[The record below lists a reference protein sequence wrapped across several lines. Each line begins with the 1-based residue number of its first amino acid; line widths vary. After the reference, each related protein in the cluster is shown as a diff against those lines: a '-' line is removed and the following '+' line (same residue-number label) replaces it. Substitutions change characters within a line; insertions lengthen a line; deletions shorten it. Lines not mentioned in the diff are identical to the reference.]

1 MTIDKSIFG
10 LRFGSHEEISPSR
23 EELDSFL
30 GTSKKERGTERH
42 ADDLA
47 IYRDKLA
54 RIAAYEQHQL
64 HEMGRQDFREKVYY
78 GVLRHS
84 CFFNPALKLAIE
96 QYKYHA
102 HAFTA
107 LNLRKP
113 ASFIKSAE
121 EELASLN
128 LSGKDDSAR
137 RARLQGMIDERK
149 ELLDR
154 LTKSRKILSRELIA
168 IIQYISG
175 NLTKIEKLTEASLAA
190 LEESRISGAEKKRQ
204 IADVKKHFKEQL
216 KDALRQGPLTKEYVE
231 TVKQDVDQLAREIS
245 SIAHEDLNALTRMY
259 GAIHDHVAKYTG
271 ALNGFV
277 AQLERRQDR
286 TTVDEE
292 KEVFTRVEQLLV
304 GLVSDY
310 QFPVKTA
317 PLHSDTP
324 YEDLLREKRN
334 EMLVWTFE
342 LLRKDRRS
350 RHERRSGRERRVLDD
365 PELKFPDRRS
375 GKNRRSGKRRR

>member
-30 GTSKKERGTERH
+30 GSLKKKEGTERH

-54 RIAAYEQHQL
+54 RIAEYEQRQL
-64 HEMGRQDFREKVYY
+64 HEVGRQDFREKVYY

-102 HAFTA
+102 HAFAA
-107 LNLRKP
+107 LEFSKP
-113 ASFIKSAE
+113 AAFIKSAK
-121 EELASLN
+121 EELAN
-128 LSGKDDSAR
+128 LSPIGKDASAKR
-137 RARLQGMIDERK
+137 DRLQGMLDERK
-149 ELLDR
+149 DALDR
-154 LTKSRKILSRELIA
+154 LIKSRELLSRELIV
-168 IIQYISG
+168 IIGYISG
-175 NLTKIEKLTEASLAA
+175 NLIKIEKLAEASLAA
-190 LEESRISGAEKKRQ
+190 LEESRISGAEEQQQ
-204 IADVKKHFKEQL
+204 IADVKRYFKEQL
-216 KDALRQGPLTKEYVE
+216 KDALHQGSLTKAYVE
-231 TVKQDVDQLAREIS
+231 ATKRDVDQLTREIS
-245 SIAHEDLNALTRMY
+245 SIVHEDLNALTRMY

-271 ALNGFV
+271 ALNGLV
-277 AQLERRQDR
+277 AKLEHQDQ

-292 KEVFTRVEQLLV
+292 KKIFARVEQLLV
-304 GLVSDY
+304 GLVSDH

-317 PLHSDTP
+317 PFHSDTP
-324 YEDLLREKRN
+324 YEDILREKRD
-334 EMLVWTFE
+334 EMLDRIFE
-342 LLRKDRRS
+342 LLRRDRRS
-350 RHERRSGRERRVLDD
+350 RHDRRSGRERRVLDD

-375 GKNRRSGKRRR
+375 GQDRRSGKIRR